1 MGGWGSEEKIRRRRQ
16 EDRQAD
22 QAAGTNDRT
31 VHELNKKFRIEF
43 GKLFL
48 VARRISTAATAT
60 EAASPRRRRRRR
72 SRNSMI

>member
-1 MGGWGSEEKIRRRRQ
+1 MGGWGLKRRRRRQ

-60 EAASPRRRRRRR
+60 EAASPRR
-72 SRNSMI
+72 SGGEEVETA